1 MREEDPKSQLCLCR
15 RDREGS
21 FFSLPKWRKTERGVV
36 KERERESEC
45 FFFFSQEGGVT
56 ALTGTALSVSVE
68 LNERGLF
75 YCIAES
81 LS

>member
-1 MREEDPKSQLCLCR
+1 MREEDPKSPLCLCR
-15 RDREGS
+15 RDRESS
-21 FFSLPKWRKTERGVV
+21 FFSLCLKGERQREVWLK
-36 KERERESEC
+36 KERERVSV
-45 FFFFSQEGGVT
+45 FFFSQEGGVT

>member
-1 MREEDPKSQLCLCR
+1 MVIEE
-15 RDREGS
+15 
-21 FFSLPKWRKTERGVV
+21 
-36 KERERESEC
+36 ERESVC
-45 FFFFSQEGGVT
+45 VFFLFSQEGGVT